1 MRNALLTATF
11 LAALSP
17 LAAMAQGSPA
27 ATPATP
33 PGVPLAQI
41 APTPSSPAASVTQ
54 TPVVSVPAVVPSV
67 ATAPVSPAGTPAVTA
82 AAGTAG
88 VFPEGNVENGQR
100 VFNQCR
106 VCHQIAEG
114 RNGVGPS
121 LYQVVNRPAASNA
134 TFRYSAPMRERAQ
147 GGLVWTD
154 DNLRAYLTDPKAVVP
169 AGSMSFQGFRDNRQN
184 TADVVSYL
192 RSTGVTP

>member
-11 LAALSP
+11 LALYP
-17 LAAMAQGSPA
+17 LAAMAQGFPA
-27 ATPATP
+27 ATPVTP
-33 PGVPLAQI
+33 PGAPMVQT

-82 AAGTAG
+82 AAAG
-88 VFPEGNVENGQR
+88 AFPEGNVENGQR

-134 TFRYSAPMRERAQ
+134 TFRYSAAMRERAT

-154 DNLRAYLTDPKAVVP
+154 DNMRAYLTDPKAVVP
-169 AGSMSFQGFRDNRQN
+169 AGSMSFQGFRDNRPN